1 MYHLFHNIIC
11 RPPQWSLE
19 TIPLNMLEGWASE
32 EGSCLKMAGLDHQ
45 VSSQL
50 KPKFQK
56 VKTYQLMTIFVYI
69 LLTYTH
75 VQYSTCL
82 CRCIVQYST
91 CLCRC
96 IMHSSTC
103 LCRIVR
109 ALHVHENFLVQY
121 STCLFSKHFIR
132 YAVSKKDDDARIKL
146 SHVGKML
153 TWRGLVKQTLH
164 CRVKD

>member
-1 MYHLFHNIIC
+1 MQMYSAIFNMFMHMYARNIQHTYADVYMYNSALFSMFMHMYARNI
-11 RPPQWSLE
+11 
-19 TIPLNMLEGWASE
+19 LNL
-32 EGSCLKMAGLDHQ
+32 
-45 VSSQL
+45 
-50 KPKFQK
+50 
-56 VKTYQLMTIFVYI
+56 
-69 LLTYTH
+69 
-75 VQYSTCL
+75 TCL

-132 YAVSKKDDDARIKL
+132 YAVSKKDDNARNKL
-146 SHVGKML
+146 SGVGEML
-153 TWRGLVKQTLH
+153 TRDAVWLNKR
-164 CRVKD
+164 CIAA